1 MSTEIAIE
9 NPYWNEVRSL
19 FANKVH
25 ISNEEYYQWIIK
37 HAETREKC
45 CRTYAFA
52 IADPASVAFV
62 ARHCGPAS
70 SRSARALDTG
80 PGNSHNTA
88 SISWHTTLHRRT
100 KYPMISSHH
109 AWKSHRQPLSKHGIQ
124 CSKEVSKSLLSTQIA
139 HYFFAGLPTQQT
151 SRINASVHIKDR
163 ALSLSASAMVAA
175 RVTMISSSF
184 SKSNGRSSQ
193 DTRLCSGTAFATQS
207 QYMKGSAND

>member
-1 MSTEIAIE
+1 VSTEIAIE

-100 KYPMISSHH
+100 KYPMISLLQALKIHLRR
-109 AWKSHRQPLSKHGIQ
+109 WSKHGIQ
-124 CSKEVSKSLLSTQIA
+124 CSKEVPKFSLSTPIE
-139 HYFFAGLPTQQT
+139 HYFYVGRHTPAT
-151 SRINASVHIKDR
+151 SRINVSVHTKDV
-163 ALSLSASAMVAA
+163 ALSSSGRAMVAA
-175 RVTMISSSF
+175 QVTTISSNF
-184 SKSNGRSSQ
+184 SKSNGNASQ
-193 DTRLCSGTAFATQS
+193 NTKSCNGSTYTTKSEYTKGTT
-207 QYMKGSAND
+207 ND